1 MKQKQVTPTRG
12 IRTTACA
19 LAVAGLAAASTA
31 AAGDTSE
38 RGNSPVDLIPAWYD
52 GMQVT
57 QLRQAEDP
65 DTGDT
70 VVALKDDLREEV
82 ANPLYVIVGGAGAQ
96 ESPVIGAVPGDRD
109 YTGWWDVRIV
119 LNLTGQPHWVD
130 PFTSTAEIE
139 PLLCTI
145 NEPAFPGNIAACIAN
160 GTPLIEVIDAS
171 AQFPNVKI
179 PIVPLDF
186 AIATY

>member
-1 MKQKQVTPTRG
+1 MNDIPF
-12 IRTTACA
+12 TARCEK
-19 LAVAGLAAASTA
+19 LVTA
-31 AAGDTSE
+31 AALVVAYLVAGSGQVLAQGQGH
-38 RGNSPVDLIPAWYD
+38 GNSPIELIPAWYD

-70 VVALKDDLREEV
+70 VVALKEDLADQV
-82 ANPLYVIVGGAGAQ
+82 ANPFYVIVGGGGAQ
-96 ESPVIGAVPGDRD
+96 EFPVIGAIPGDRD

-119 LNLTGQPHWVD
+119 LNLSGQPHWLE

-145 NEPAFPGNIAACIAN
+145 NEPAFPGNIPACLAN
-160 GTPLIEVIDAS
+160 GTPLIEVVDAS
-171 AQFPNVKI
+171 DQFPYVKI
-179 PIVPLDF
+179 PIVKAPPPGCDR
-186 AIATY
+186 